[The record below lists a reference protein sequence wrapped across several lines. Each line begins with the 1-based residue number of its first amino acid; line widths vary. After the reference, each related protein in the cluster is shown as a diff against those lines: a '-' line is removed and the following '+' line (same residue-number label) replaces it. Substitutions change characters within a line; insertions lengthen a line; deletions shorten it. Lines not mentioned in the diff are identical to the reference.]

1 MFHTAC
7 ELFKVSVLK
16 VNTGVH
22 TLMNT
27 RLENAGIVSWTSQLA
42 VNLLTYCVHVLN
54 KMEIYTVG
62 KMCQPEEHYC

>member
-7 ELFKVSVLK
+7 ELFKVSVLE
-16 VNTGVH
+16 VTAGVH

-27 RLENAGIVSWTSQLA
+27 RLENAGTVGYL
-42 VNLLTYCVHVLN
+42 LLTYCVHMLN

-62 KMCQPEEHYC
+62 KMCQPGEHYC